1 MSVRTAVVQDQV
13 MSGSSLFVLL
23 ASIAVAVVLVLGL
36 INMMRGGSAQRSQ
49 KLMRARVMLQFGA
62 IVVIMFVVWLR
73 SGPHPV

>member
-1 MSVRTAVVQDQV
+1 
-13 MSGSSLFVLL
+13 MSGTSLFVLL

-36 INMMRGGSAQRSQ
+36 VNMMKGGSAQRSQ
-49 KLMRARVMLQFGA
+49 KLMRARVMLQFAA